1 MQNIAQ
7 TIRLCKVRI
16 NYTPWNRLSPRY
28 INIVTTRYNE
38 ITAGANST
46 IKPKRKK
53 KEKKKRKQYRH
64 RRIDENEDDPQ
75 PLRPSENSHHSP
87 STMKRRVPSSTSKKE
102 SDDHDAAAR
111 TNPRVSPGTLRGV
124 GKRCTRR
131 PSGRNGDTCKRHR
144 VGVETTE
151 ISPTPKKLH
160 PGRSIALYH
169 SCHPPAHATTV
180 KHPVNWFSRELENHA
195 RAKKRYDDN

>member
-16 NYTPWNRLSPRY
+16 NYTPQNRLSLRY

-53 KEKKKRKQYRH
+53 ERKKRKQYRH

-75 PLRPSENSHHSP
+75 PLRPLENSHHSP
-87 STMKRRVPSSTSKKE
+87 STMKRRIPSSTSKKE

-131 PSGRNGDTCKRHR
+131 PSGRNGDTRKRHR

-160 PGRSIALYH
+160 PGRSTILVTH
-169 SCHPPAHATTV
+169 QRTPPRSNT
-180 KHPVNWFSRELENHA
+180 L
-195 RAKKRYDDN
+195 